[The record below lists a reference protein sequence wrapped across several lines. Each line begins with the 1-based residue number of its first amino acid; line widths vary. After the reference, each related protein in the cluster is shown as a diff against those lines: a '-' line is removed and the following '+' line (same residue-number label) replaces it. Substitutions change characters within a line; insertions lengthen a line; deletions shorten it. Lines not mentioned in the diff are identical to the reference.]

1 MFKFCKMSVARL
13 KKNSILRYSYV
24 EAIKTHWT
32 IFWINLKMVNWITT
46 ASQVTV
52 GSVNRSKRHLRPPAW
67 QRLQTSWKDRTLTG
81 IHVWCVRSFTKL
93 LEKIMSIKKAKIN
106 FVMTALDIEVIYPLL
121 TTSQVSL
128 NNLDL
133 MIDQLFTFLHP

>member
-1 MFKFCKMSVARL
+1 
-13 KKNSILRYSYV
+13 
-24 EAIKTHWT
+24 
-32 IFWINLKMVNWITT
+32 
-46 ASQVTV
+46 
-52 GSVNRSKRHLRPPAW
+52 
-67 QRLQTSWKDRTLTG
+67 
-81 IHVWCVRSFTKL
+81 
-93 LEKIMSIKKAKIN
+93 MSIKKAKIN